1 MTLVF
6 SSSAE
11 TSLGINFVL
20 KHFLDHKNLKAHNAT
35 VCFNVSKEEKVGDIY
50 RKILAERKKQ
60 FNLVDFSVKQT
71 TLDEVSHIPT
81 SNYLEENINN

>member
-1 MTLVF
+1 VTLVF

-50 RKILAERKKQ
+50 RKILAERKQ

-81 SNYLEENINN
+81 SNYLEENIND